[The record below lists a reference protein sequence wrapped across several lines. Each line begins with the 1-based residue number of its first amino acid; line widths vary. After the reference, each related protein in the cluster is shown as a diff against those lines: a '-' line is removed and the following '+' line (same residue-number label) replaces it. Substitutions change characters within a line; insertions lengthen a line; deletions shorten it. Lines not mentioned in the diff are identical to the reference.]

1 MLVVRDAQAA
11 EGRKAMNEQEPE
23 LAAAS
28 AEDGLRVV
36 TSRDDVTVGVTALKH
51 LKAKQRRASNTG
63 RPAFER
69 DARDEI
75 DRDSGR
81 MTWRE
86 QVFDRAND
94 YWSETVIFQDTGE
107 HKFPPKSGRLS
118 EKPRR
123 SVNRRVRDETRKQVC
138 GDLAS

>member
-1 MLVVRDAQAA
+1 
-11 EGRKAMNEQEPE
+11 
-23 LAAAS
+23 
-28 AEDGLRVV
+28 
-36 TSRDDVTVGVTALKH
+36 
-51 LKAKQRRASNTG
+51 
-63 RPAFER
+63 
-69 DARDEI
+69 
-75 DRDSGR
+75 

-86 QVFDRAND
+86 QVFDRVND
-94 YWSETVIFQDTGE
+94 YWSETVIFQDTGG